1 MSTESSQI
9 FHQSAP
15 RHDHVAAPF
24 VTSVRAAP
32 LHTLDTPLFPH
43 IVKPAKAC
51 GHLYAVRQSGSQ
63 GCRSPAENVH
73 QTIESHWRK
82 PPTAGFRGRGGGCLA
97 RSKTSS
103 RHRWRFSRRRPS
115 GWRVDCPISCLVFFS
130 LVYRDRF
137 PLPFS
142 YRGAIP
148 RISCPVVPSRMMP
161 PERCLPMSQK

>member
-97 RSKTSS
+97 RSKNVVAASLAVFPPPS
-103 RHRWRFSRRRPS
+103 VRLAGRLSYFLPGLLFSRVQGS
-115 GWRVDCPISCLVFFS
+115 LSVTFFVSWCHSSHLVPCCAES
-130 LVYRDRF
+130 HDA
-137 PLPFS
+137 S
-142 YRGAIP
+142 
-148 RISCPVVPSRMMP
+148 
-161 PERCLPMSQK
+161 